1 MKLIKFELDKIFR
14 NKFLLI
20 ALLFLLVLNGF
31 NIWKDYS
38 VRAEWEKE
46 YYSQRKPF
54 YDVLKGEITTE
65 KVKWL
70 TEQNDYADKL
80 LSGTES
86 DTSKLITDNAYADF
100 NISNEYIDE
109 VRRLYNYNDEV
120 KVMKE
125 KNEIQF
131 DFAQEHTNTFLVNCA
146 KKIDTTY
153 MQRNISGIYNYSQ
166 IEEYL
171 DYSFTEFFI
180 IIILLLAF
188 SSVFAAEHET
198 GMYLCFVSSVGG
210 RKKVASTKLA
220 AVSIFTFIVTF
231 LFSVFDT
238 IVFTLCLE
246 IDGFSSP
253 VYALSSYK
261 FTPLICSIG
270 EYIVFLFV
278 VRLIG
283 FLILSVFISL
293 LSSVLKNS
301 YVTFIFSMIIVF
313 LLMALEVYGK
323 NEVGIFS
330 SLNPIKLIVGSDLF
344 SNFGVV
350 NLFNIPVFSYVM
362 SILLGLICFILLCLF
377 VIKVNN
383 KNQRSKKYD

>member
-1 MKLIKFELDKIFR
+1 MNLVKFELDKIFR
-14 NKFLLI
+14 NKFLLV
-20 ALLFLLVLNGF
+20 ALLFLLLINGF

-38 VRAEWEKE
+38 IRAEWEKE
-46 YYSQRKPF
+46 YYSHKKTF
-54 YDVLKGEITTE
+54 YELLKGDITAE

-80 LSGTES
+80 LSGIES
-86 DTSKLITDNAYADF
+86 DTSKLITDNAYVDF

-109 VRRLYNYNDEV
+109 IRRLYNYNDEV
-120 KVMKE
+120 KTMKE

-131 DFAQEHTNTFLVNCA
+131 DFSQEHTNTFLANCA

-166 IEEYL
+166 LEEYL

-188 SSVFAAEHET
+188 SPVFATEYET
-198 GMYLCFVSSVGG
+198 GMYLCFMSSVGG
-210 RKKVASTKLA
+210 RKKVASAKLA
-220 AVSIFTFIVTF
+220 VISIFTFIVTF

-238 IVFTLCLE
+238 VIFTLCLKL
-246 IDGFSSP
+246 DGFSSP
-253 VYALSSYK
+253 IYALSSYK

-270 EYIVFLFV
+270 EYIVLLFV

-283 FLILSVFISL
+283 FLILSVFVSL

-301 YVTFIFSMIIVF
+301 YITFIVSIITMF
-313 LLMALEVYGK
+313 FLMALEVYGK

-344 SNFGVV
+344 SKFGVV
-350 NLFNIPVFSYVM
+350 NLFNIPVFNYVV
-362 SILLGLICFILLCLF
+362 SILLGLICFIVLCLF

-383 KNQRSKKYD
+383 KNQRSKKI